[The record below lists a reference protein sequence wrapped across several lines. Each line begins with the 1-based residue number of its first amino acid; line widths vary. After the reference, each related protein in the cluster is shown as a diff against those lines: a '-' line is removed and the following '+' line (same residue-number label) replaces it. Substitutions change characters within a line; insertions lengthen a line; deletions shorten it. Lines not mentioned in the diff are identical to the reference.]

1 MVGKISKEINPC
13 RGEVYRVEIIDA
25 QGYEQK
31 GDKEDMRLAVVISNN
46 QQNAK
51 KNVIVVVPLSSQVKK
66 VYPFQ
71 VATFFRGKSGKAKC
85 EQVRALTIGRFEE
98 KLGELTAKEMNEIE
112 EKLIFVLG
120 LEKLIK
126 RKIQLV
132 IEKYFNPD

>member
-1 MVGKISKEINPC
+1 MVEKISKEINPC
-13 RGEVYRVEIIDA
+13 RGEFYRVEIIDA

-31 GDKEDMRLAVVISNN
+31 GDKEDMRLAVVVSNN

-51 KNVIVVVPLSSQVKK
+51 KNVIVVVPLSSKVKK
-66 VYPFQ
+66 IYPFQ

-85 EQVRALTIGRFEE
+85 EQVRALTIERFEE

-112 EKLIFVLG
+112 KKLIFVFD

-126 RKIQLV
+126 RKIQLMV
-132 IEKYFNPD
+132 GKYFNLD